1 MIAPVPQEQATEQKQ
16 GPNVIAA
23 AAPDH
28 PCDPQLIPFADR
40 VYNGPVKTD
49 TSDRTDSMD
58 AQTLYTTGDV
68 AKILDV
74 SPRTVARLC
83 DNGEIKAQRLSPRSP
98 RRITQQALQTYITQN
113 GLDLLIP
120 VKSKNGA

>member
-1 MIAPVPQEQATEQKQ
+1 
-16 GPNVIAA
+16 
-23 AAPDH
+23 
-28 PCDPQLIPFADR
+28 
-40 VYNGPVKTD
+40 
-49 TSDRTDSMD
+49 MD
-58 AQTLYTTGDV
+58 AQTIYTTGEV

>member
-1 MIAPVPQEQATEQKQ
+1 MLLF
-16 GPNVIAA
+16 
-23 AAPDH
+23 
-28 PCDPQLIPFADR
+28 DPQLIRSADR

-58 AQTLYTTGDV
+58 AQTIYTTGEV

-83 DNGEIKAQRLSPRSP
+83 DSGELKAQRLSPRSP
-98 RRITQQALQTYITQN
+98 RRITHEALQTYVTHY
-113 GLDLLIP
+113 GLDVLIQ
-120 VKSKNGA
+120 VKSKNGT

>member
-1 MIAPVPQEQATEQKQ
+1 
-16 GPNVIAA
+16 
-23 AAPDH
+23 
-28 PCDPQLIPFADR
+28 
-40 VYNGPVKTD
+40 
-49 TSDRTDSMD
+49 MD